1 MIVESVQSQLTKN
14 LCRSDCLLQRLPP
27 PPFTL
32 FHITFQCWIKFHP
45 LTKKR
50 GIHFKILKQIP
61 YRKQQPK
68 WKPNEI
74 FIFKGSQ
81 SWVILWL
88 TASYCNSKFVL

>member
-14 LCRSDCLLQRLPP
+14 LCRSDCLLQRLL

-45 LTKKR
+45 LPKKR
-50 GIHFKILKQIP
+50 GIHFKILNQIP

-74 FIFKGSQ
+74 FILKGSQ